1 LIIDRRWEQG
11 TREEGTKEHQNLTEK
26 TTDTGGKR
34 APNKSWHVVTITR
47 ETSAGTGRSRRRMQN
62 AGGPMWD
69 KFAQDTQ
76 DWLNGNRE
84 KEKRRQRNRRAR
96 TLNKLRTRP
105 EKPIPNAPIQK
116 GIVHPASWREINNK
130 TKQKSKT

>member
-47 ETSAGTGRSRRRMQN
+47 ETSAGTGRRRRRRMQN

-84 KEKRRQRNRRAR
+84 KEK
-96 TLNKLRTRP
+96 K
-105 EKPIPNAPIQK
+105 EGQK
-116 GIVHPASWREINNK
+116 SAH
-130 TKQKSKT
+130 TKQTTHSTREANLKCSHTERNCPSSKLEGDQ